1 MYRYLH
7 LTFLFLFSTFLLFT
21 TSFAQVDYKINFS
34 DMATPPP
41 SGWLQDYGQPY
52 GDRGGV
58 TYGWLETDGTT
69 PLDLTSNGR
78 NRPPSPDD
86 DTILET
92 LVHLEYSGN
101 PNGGN
106 TTEGVWAIAL
116 PNGTYRVKVTVGD
129 SQFGDSEHVL
139 NAEGINLLYFE
150 QSGSNWNNGVEK
162 IIEVTDGQLLIDSEM
177 GNNTKISSI
186 EINDNIPTPQPFV
199 ISSIPSDGDTDVS
212 LTTTISAN
220 NLDLPNQAGNGATS
234 TDNSSIS
241 TNTVQ
246 LFKHV
251 TSNKLERVPA
261 SVNGTGGGDAI
272 NLTPNEPLQANTTYT
287 YRINGVKDLAGFYF
301 VPYEVTFTTGSGQTQ
316 QTSLDDVE
324 FTNQGAVASNAKY
337 TSLTFGPEGKLYG
350 LTITGYIHRWT
361 VNSDGSLSDRQVMNS
376 LVVEYGERAAVGLAF
391 DPAAT
396 ANNLIAYVSHCSME
410 LDNAPAWDG
419 KLSRLSGNNL
429 QNEELL
435 ITNLPRS
442 VRDHLVNS
450 IAFRPGEPNGLYFI
464 QSSNSAGGAADG
476 AWGNRP
482 ERLMAAALLRLDLN
496 KLPSN
501 LPIDAQTTD
510 NQSVINN
517 APGNLATMS
526 DGSYNPYYVDAPITM
541 YATGI
546 RNAYDLVWHS
556 NGQCYIPT
564 NGTAGGSNTP
574 ASVDGTRRIDGS
586 FYNYSD
592 PQYPQVPGTRR
603 NETQRDW
610 LFRVNPNDP
619 HGYYGHPNPFRGE
632 YVMNRGKTDVDKYPN
647 GVEADENYR
656 GAAFDFGFNKSPN
669 GVIEYK
675 NSSVFG
681 GALSGAILVVRYSN
695 GDDIIALLPDT
706 PKGDIGTSKELIP
719 GFSGFNDP
727 LDLVEDVSNGNI
739 YVAEYFEN
747 QEGGRISLLK
757 PNAVANPAPTVSF
770 VDPDDG
776 ENFPVGTDLYV
787 NVNASDNGSITKVE
801 LYLNGTFVRAEGLPP
816 YEWGDP
822 NQHNDPLLQNM
833 QQGTYELRA
842 VATDDSGK
850 TGESTITITVGEV
863 VMENDP
869 PTVVF
874 VAPTDGEDFPVGTD
888 LYVNVNA
895 SDSDGTI
902 TKVDLFIDDVFVR
915 SETDAPYEWG
925 DDSQN
930 DDPLLQNLQSGEHT
944 LKAVATDNEGASS
957 EATIMIMVSDEN
969 EPIRDI
975 YFVTPDPDATFP
987 EGSNVDVLVEAA
999 DTNLVRHVDLYING
1013 EGISRKEHAPYEWGS
1028 SNDNNDP
1035 ELQDMAPGTYELQAI
1050 AKYDNNVKESE
1061 FLTFTIEEE
1070 GDTMTMEN
1078 ELPMVAFDTPT
1089 NMQDFPEGTDLY
1101 VKVNASDS
1109 DGSVTQVDL
1118 YLDGQFVRSE
1128 GAAPYEWGD
1137 PNQSND
1143 VQLQNMQ
1150 VGTYN
1155 LRAVA
1160 TDNEGATSETEI
1172 TVTISE
1178 EGGNGGGG
1186 GSTEFGEAIPW
1197 VEPFNL
1203 ADGTDN
1209 DGTPTSWNTIIKN
1222 VLSGGS
1228 AGVEAE
1234 RMKVNG
1240 ASCDWFSKK
1249 IDVSEVDFV
1258 ELSAEV
1264 QGTGALGN
1272 SDDIKLAYRAEG
1284 SRKWL
1289 LWARPTGAFTTQ
1301 TVSDI
1306 VDVTGKNHMELAFR
1320 IVKLGTDQTFFLD
1333 NISVVETTDPSLNGE
1348 AIESRYEEVVFE
1360 TENLLVYPN
1369 PTAEMAQIQL
1379 SNWKNTDI
1387 EITIVDVLGKT
1398 VLQENIENNKNAQY
1412 PINVSEWV
1420 KGAYFITAKT
1430 SSGVQ
1435 MTDVLVVD

>member
-1 MYRYLH
+1 MYKSLH
-7 LTFLFLFSTFLLFT
+7 LTFLALFSVALFST

-34 DMATPPP
+34 DQATSPP

-69 PLDLTSNGR
+69 PLDLTNNGR
-78 NRPPSPDD
+78 NRPPTPDEN
-86 DTILET
+86 TISET
-92 LVHLEYSGN
+92 LLHLDYSGN

-129 SQFGDSEHVL
+129 PEFNNSDHVL
-139 NAEGINLLYFE
+139 NVEGINLLYFE
-150 QSGSNWNNGVEK
+150 QRNAVDKTDEVEK

-186 EINDNIPTPQPFV
+186 EINDDIPTPQPSV

-246 LFKHV
+246 LFKHIAGGQ
-251 TSNKLERVPA
+251 LERVPA

-272 NLTPNEPLQANTTYT
+272 NLTPHETLQANTTYT
-287 YRINGVKDLAGFYF
+287 YKVNGVKDLAGFFF

-337 TSLTFGPEGKLYG
+337 TSLAFGPEGKLYG

-376 LVVEYGERAAVGLAF
+376 LVNEYGERAAIGLAF
-391 DPAAT
+391 DPSST
-396 ANNLIAYVSHCSME
+396 ANNLIVYVSHCSME

-442 VRDHLVNS
+442 IRDHLVNS
-450 IAFRPGEPNGLYFI
+450 IAFRPGEPRGLYFI

-482 ERLMAAALLRLDLN
+482 ERLLAAALLRLDLD
-496 KLPSN
+496 KLPNN

-510 NQSVINN
+510 DQSVINN
-517 APGNLATMS
+517 APSNSATMS
-526 DGSYNPYYVDAPITM
+526 NGSYNPYYVDAPITM

-574 ASVDGTRRIDGS
+574 ASVNGTRRIDGS
-586 FYNYSD
+586 TYNHND
-592 PQYPQVPGTRR
+592 PKYPQVPGTRR

-610 LFRVNPNDP
+610 LFRIDPNDP
-619 HGYYGHPNPFRGE
+619 YGYYGHPNPFRGE
-632 YVMNRGKTDVDKYPN
+632 YVMNRGQTDVAKYPN
-647 GVEADENYR
+647 GVGPDENYR

-675 NSSVFG
+675 NSDVFG

-695 GDDIIALLPDT
+695 GDDIIALLPDAA
-706 PKGDIGTSKELIP
+706 KGDIGTSKELIP

-727 LDLVEDVSNGNI
+727 LDLVEDVNTGNI

-757 PNAVANPAPTVSF
+757 PNAVANPAPVVSF
-770 VDPDDG
+770 VEPMDG
-776 ENFPVGTDLYV
+776 ANFPVGEDLMV
-787 NVNASDNGSITKVE
+787 EVNATDDGSIQKVE
-801 LYLNGTFVRAEGLPP
+801 LYLNGTFVRTESLPP

-842 VATDDSGK
+842 VATDNTGK

-863 VMENDP
+863 VMNNEP
-869 PTVVF
+869 PTVSIT
-874 VAPTDGEDFPVGTD
+874 APEDGSDWPVGTD
-888 LYVNVNA
+888 LYVSATA
-895 SDSDGTI
+895 SDSDGTV
-902 TKVDLFIDDVFVR
+902 TKVDLYFNDEFVR
-915 SETDAPYEWG
+915 SETAAPYEWG
-925 DDSQN
+925 DAAQHN
-930 DDPLLQNLQSGEHT
+930 DPLLQDLEVGTHT
-944 LKAVATDNEGASS
+944 IKAVATDNEGASAES
-957 EATIMIMVSDEN
+957 IIMITVSDEN
-969 EPIRDI
+969 TPVRDI
-975 YFVTPDPDATFP
+975 NFVYPTEGQVFP
-987 EGSNVDVLVEAA
+987 EGSDVDVLVEAA
-999 DTNLVRHVDLYING
+999 DNSLVRHVVLYINE
-1013 EGISRKEHAPYEWGS
+1013 EGIRRDTEAPYEWGS
-1028 SNDNNDP
+1028 SNGNDDP
-1035 ELQDMAPGTYELQAI
+1035 QLQDMQPGTYELQAI
-1050 AKYDNNVKESE
+1050 VKYDNNMKESKYV
-1061 FLTFTIEEE
+1061 TFIVEEE
-1070 GDTMTMEN
+1070 GDTTTMEN
-1078 ELPMVAFDTPT
+1078 NPPMVSFEEPT
-1089 NMQDFPEGTDLY
+1089 NMQDFEVGEDVY

-1128 GAAPYEWGD
+1128 GVAPYEWGD

-1143 VQLQNMQ
+1143 TPLQNMQ
-1150 VGTYN
+1150 AGTYN

-1160 TDNEGATSETEI
+1160 TDDDGATSETEI
-1172 TVTISE
+1172 TITVSE
-1178 EGGNGGGG
+1178 ENNNGG
-1186 GSTEFGEAIPW
+1186 GSTEYGEAIPW

-1203 ADGTDN
+1203 PDGTDG
-1209 DGTPTSWNTIIKN
+1209 DGAPTSWSTIIKN

-1240 ASCDWFSKK
+1240 ASCDWFSVK

-1306 VDVTGKNHMELAFR
+1306 VDVTGKNHIELAFR
-1320 IVKLGTDQTFFLD
+1320 IVKLNTDETFFLD
-1333 NISVVETTDPSLNGE
+1333 NISVVETTNPNANGE
-1348 AIESRYEEVVFE
+1348 RIESRYEEVIFD

-1369 PTAEMAQIQL
+1369 PTSEVAQIQL
-1379 SNWKNTDI
+1379 GNWKNTNI
-1387 EITIVDVLGKT
+1387 EITVVDILGKI
-1398 VLQENIENNKNAQY
+1398 VVQENLDNNQEQQY
-1412 PINVSEWV
+1412 SINVSKWA

-1435 MTDVLVVD
+1435 MTDVLIVD